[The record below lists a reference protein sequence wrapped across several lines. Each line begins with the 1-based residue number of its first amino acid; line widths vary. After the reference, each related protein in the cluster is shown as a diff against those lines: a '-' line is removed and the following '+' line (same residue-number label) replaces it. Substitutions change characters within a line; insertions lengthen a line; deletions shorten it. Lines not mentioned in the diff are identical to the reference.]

1 MRRLLAL
8 GVVASVCTAASSQ
21 VAYVSMSGGEP
32 WGMPGNVNAMNDVFG
47 PGGWDRLDFPTAVS
61 KGVFSNY
68 DCVIMDGGDGADA
81 EFNAFVNA
89 NRAAMEA
96 FVAGGGNM
104 LINAARWGSAPM
116 VLDVG
121 FGVFLDNNFP
131 HDTGN
136 AVDTNHPIY
145 QGPFG
150 VTGGFFD
157 GDSLAHDI
165 VYGSGLTSLMFGSN
179 GPDVIL
185 AEKSYGSGHVVFGGL
200 TLPFFGE
207 HPLWTDNTDEF
218 HRNLY
223 YYVCQVPAPGT
234 LAPLALG
241 VLAAL
246 RRRR

>member
-1 MRRLLAL
+1 MRGLIAF
-8 GVVASVCTAASSQ
+8 GVVASVCAAASSQ
-21 VAYVSMSGGEP
+21 VAYVSWSGGEP

-47 PGGWDRLDFPTAVS
+47 VGGWDRLNFPTAV
-61 KGVFSNY
+61 GNGLFTNY
-68 DCVIMDGGDGADA
+68 DCIIMDGGDGADA

-89 NRAAMEA
+89 NRAAMEG
-96 FVAGGGNM
+96 FVAAGGNM
-104 LINAARWGSAPM
+104 LINAARWGAAPM

-121 FGVFLDNNFP
+121 FGVMLDNNVA

-157 GDSLAHDI
+157 GDFLAHDI
-165 VYGSGLTSLMFGSN
+165 VYGSGLTDLMFGTN

-185 AEKSYGSGHVVFGGL
+185 AEKSHGSGHVVIGGL

-207 HPLWTDNTDEF
+207 HPLWTANTADF

-223 YYVCQVPAPGT
+223 HYVCTVPAPSG
-234 LAPLALG
+234 LAVLALG
-241 VLAAL
+241 LPML

>member
-1 MRRLLAL
+1 MRGFIAL
-8 GVVASVCTAASSQ
+8 GAAASVCMAASAQ
-21 VAYVSMSGGEP
+21 VAYVSGTGGEP
-32 WGMPGNVNAMNDVFG
+32 WGMPGNVNALNDVFG
-47 PGGWDRLDFPTAVS
+47 GGGWTRLDFPTAV
-61 KGVFSNY
+61 GNGIFTNY
-68 DCVIMDGGDGADA
+68 DCIIMDGGNGADA

-96 FVAGGGNM
+96 FVAGGGKM

-131 HDTGN
+131 HDFGN
-136 AVDTNHPIY
+136 AVDTSHPIY

-157 GDSLAHDI
+157 GDYLAHDI
-165 VYGSGLTSLMFGSN
+165 VYGSGLTDLMFGSS

-185 AEKSYGSGHVVFGGL
+185 AEKSYGAGHVVFGGL

-223 YYVCQVPAPGT
+223 YYVCNVPSPSG
-234 LAPLALG
+234 LAVLALG
-241 VLAAL
+241 LPML